1 MVENELHKFEID
13 TEHKI
18 FLRNFKKE
26 IANLEALI
34 GEPENVI
41 NNDIN
46 DLKRQVVFEGD
57 MLKIVI
63 DKQADDLFKQLD
75 LLIPQLLH

>member
-75 LLIPQLLH
+75 LLIPHLLH